1 MNNKM
6 TKREDAQRNQSWHLV
21 KRPEGDLTPD
31 NFELRES
38 EIPQIK
44 DGEFLVRTIYLSLDP
59 TFRLWTREKE
69 SYMPSV
75 ALGDVM
81 RGFTMGVVEK
91 SLHADFPED
100 AIVTGVFGWEKYS
113 VSDGSGIVTL
123 VDMDPRLPLSSRFT
137 LFEHIGLT
145 AYFGILDI
153 LQPRYGA
160 TMVVSGAAGAV
171 GSMAVQ
177 IGKIMG
183 CRVVGIAG
191 TDEKCDWLTEELG
204 ADAAVNY
211 RHPAFEDELDVACP
225 TGIDTFFDNVGGE
238 ILNAVLARINMKARI
253 AISGGISQYSGD
265 DKQPGPSNILSLLYK
280 RARMEGFI
288 VLDYAADQRWWAKA
302 EQDMTTWYLQGR
314 LKYKL
319 DIFESFEAA
328 PNAVCKLFDGSN
340 TGKLLVKVSDEPDRQ
355 MSA

>member
-1 MNNKM
+1 MSHEEHHTNL
-6 TKREDAQRNQSWHLV
+6 SWHLV

-31 NFELRES
+31 LFELRES
-38 EIPQIK
+38 DIPQIQ
-44 DGEFLVRTIYLSLDP
+44 DGQFLIRTIYLSLDP

-75 ALGDVM
+75 GLGEVM

-91 SLHADFPED
+91 SLHADFPEGS
-100 AIVTGVFGWEKYS
+100 IVTGVFGWGKYS
-113 VSDGSGIVTL
+113 VSDGSGAVTR
-123 VDMDPRLPLSSRFT
+123 VHMDPRLPLTSRFT

-153 LQPRYGA
+153 LQPRFGE

-171 GSMAVQ
+171 GCMAVQ

-191 TDEKCDWLTEELG
+191 TDEKCAWLTDELG

-211 RHPAFEDELDVACP
+211 RHPAFEDELDAACP

-253 AISGGISQYSGD
+253 AICGGIAQYGGD
-265 DKQPGPSNILSLLYK
+265 DELPGPSNILSLLYK

-302 EQDMTTWYLQGR
+302 EQDMTNWYLQGR

-319 DIFESFEAA
+319 DIVEGFEFA
-328 PNAVCKLFDGSN
+328 PSAVCKLFNGSN
-340 TGKLLVKVSDEPDRQ
+340 TGKLLVKVSDEPDREL
-355 MSA
+355 S

>member
-1 MNNKM
+1 M
-6 TKREDAQRNQSWHLV
+6 KRYEEAQRNQSWHLV
-21 KRPEGDLTPD
+21 KRPEGNLTPE

-38 EIPQIK
+38 AVPEIK
-44 DGEFLVRTIYLSLDP
+44 NGEFLVRTIYLSLDP

-91 SLHADFPED
+91 SLNADFPEGSN
-100 AIVTGVFGWEKYS
+100 ITGVFGWEKYS
-113 VSDGSGIVTL
+113 VSDGTGAVTRL
-123 VDMDPRLPLSSRFT
+123 EMDPRLPLASRFT

-153 LQPRYGA
+153 LQPRFGE

-171 GSMAVQ
+171 GCMAVQ

-191 TDEKCDWLTEELG
+191 TDEKCAWLTEELG

-211 RHPAFEDELDVACP
+211 RHQSFESELDAACP
-225 TGIDTFFDNVGGE
+225 NGIDTFFDNVGGD

-253 AISGGISQYSGD
+253 AMCGGIAQYGD
-265 DKQPGPSNILSLLYK
+265 DDELPGPSNILSLLYK

-302 EQDMTTWYLQGR
+302 EQDMTNWYLQGR

-319 DIFESFEAA
+319 DIVEGFESA
-328 PNAVCKLFDGSN
+328 PTAVCKLFNGTN
-340 TGKLLVKVSDEPDRQ
+340 TGKLLVQVSSEPQR
-355 MSA
+355 A